1 MKELSSYRVEGRPVM
16 VLTTS
21 FGLRKMA
28 TDLAP
33 GLQGQ
38 GNLAHG
44 IRVEVGVEDKL
55 GLGLGVGLVL

>member
-1 MKELSSYRVEGRPVM
+1 M

-21 FGLRKMA
+21 FGLGKMA
-28 TDLAP
+28 TDLAL

-44 IRVEVGVEDKL
+44 IGVEVGVEDKL

>member
-16 VLTTS
+16 VLTS
-21 FGLRKMA
+21 FGLGKMD

-44 IRVEVGVEDKL
+44 IRVEVGVGDKL

>member
-1 MKELSSYRVEGRPVM
+1 MEGRPVM
-16 VLTTS
+16 VLTS
-21 FGLRKMA
+21 FGLGKMD

-44 IRVEVGVEDKL
+44 IRVEVGVGDKL

>member
-1 MKELSSYRVEGRPVM
+1 MEGRPVM

-21 FGLRKMA
+21 FGLGKMA
-28 TDLAP
+28 TDLAL